1 MALLNKDSKQGWVFG
16 GRNGSKHRGKTL
28 EKVAEVDPS
37 YLTFMWTNSLKYLSE
52 PAIDALDD
60 LMDEKKIPRE
70 FPRKKKEKKT
80 K

>member
-1 MALLNKDSKQGWVFG
+1 MALLNKDQKQGWVFG
-16 GRNGSKHRGKTL
+16 GRNGSKHRGKSL

-60 LMDEKKIPRE
+60 VMEKHSIPRE
-70 FPRKKKEKKT
+70 FKRKKAKKT
-80 K
+80 

>member
-1 MALLNKDSKQGWVFG
+1 MALLNKDPKEGWVFG

-60 LMDEKKIPRE
+60 VMEEKKIPRE

>member
-1 MALLNKDSKQGWVFG
+1 MALLNKDPKEGWVFG

-60 LMDEKKIPRE
+60 VMEGKKIPRE